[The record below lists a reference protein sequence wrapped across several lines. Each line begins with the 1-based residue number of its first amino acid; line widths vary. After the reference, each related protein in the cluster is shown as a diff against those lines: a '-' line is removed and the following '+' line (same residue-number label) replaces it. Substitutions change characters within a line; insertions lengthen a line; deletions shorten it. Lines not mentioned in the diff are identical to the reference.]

1 MSHLNEE
8 HLWLPLEMSTVPV
21 IEQLQELVGSD
32 HPVPGVGEVLYPDKR
47 FLDLG
52 VDGANFTLHPVR
64 TNHTGEAVRLR
75 TDSIPYCYKTTHS
88 IL

>member
-1 MSHLNEE
+1 M
-8 HLWLPLEMSTVPV
+8 PTVPV

-47 FLDLG
+47 LLDLG
-52 VDGANFTLHPVR
+52 VDGANLTLHPVR
-64 TNHTGEAVRLR
+64 TNHTGEAVRLHA
-75 TDSIPYCYKTTHS
+75 DSIPYCYKTKHS